1 MEFLMPDLARKN
13 LQLKGAERQK
23 ALKDFKKQLK
33 KWGLSMPAVE
43 PQVLDLGTG
52 NFSRTGIIE
61 YWVCNEDKQGYC
73 CKFLFVFNGQ
83 TCPYHLHKLKHETF
97 FVLKGKVSMKISGKT
112 KIRKEGDTITMK
124 QGALHSFTGVGPAL
138 LLEASKPCKPGDNYM
153 QDKRLGKKGQL

>member
-1 MEFLMPDLARKN
+1 
-13 LQLKGAERQK
+13 
-23 ALKDFKKQLK
+23 
-33 KWGLSMPAVE
+33 MPAVE